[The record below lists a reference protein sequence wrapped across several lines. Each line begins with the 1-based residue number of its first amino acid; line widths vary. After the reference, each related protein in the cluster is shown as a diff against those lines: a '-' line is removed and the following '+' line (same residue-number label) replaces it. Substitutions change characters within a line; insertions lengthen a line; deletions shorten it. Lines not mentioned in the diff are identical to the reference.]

1 MGDLLT
7 LRLIFAAVRL
17 VFLVTG
23 LCFLRRPTD
32 TIILEPNPPSTQA
45 LRRLVGRDSD
55 DPPPSTKPL
64 AFIAESIAMQT
75 SLTAFKSAYKYFS
88 SSVIVG

>member
-1 MGDLLT
+1 
-7 LRLIFAAVRL
+7 VRL

-45 LRRLVGRDSD
+45 LRRLVGRDSED
-55 DPPPSTKPL
+55 APPSTKPL
-64 AFIAESIAMQT
+64 AFIA
-75 SLTAFKSAYKYFS
+75 
-88 SSVIVG
+88 VIRWLSGFDCDADFLHRFQIGVG